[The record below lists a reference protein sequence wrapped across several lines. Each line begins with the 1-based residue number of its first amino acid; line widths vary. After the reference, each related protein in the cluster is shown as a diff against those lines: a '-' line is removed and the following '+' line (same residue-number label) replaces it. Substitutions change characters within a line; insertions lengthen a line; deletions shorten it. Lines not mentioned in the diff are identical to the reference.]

1 MKIYLTTEKGAY
13 IAEIDELLYK
23 AILEKF
29 PKNNRSKKTKIYS
42 TYYNEKIE
50 MSEIKI
56 QANKLKNFLEKNFI
70 NMGDSLIEENIEK
83 KLKKYFGQV
92 LKLLKSNNDFF
103 MEEEEIK
110 KLEETYTSFYNLSI
124 IEWEEAIKEIIEMK
138 LKRENFLEFN
148 LDFQIEDIFYK
159 DKNEKEIGNKEIGNF
174 ILEKDEVLSNF
185 ESLYNSF
192 RNSQNYRIFYNLPFY
207 FPVMLDFYFLDFI
220 FKIFEEKKL
229 CIIIKDDI
237 QISLYNIFK
246 NYEKETYIK
255 YEEIIRNYLEMDKLQ
270 KKLIIVY
277 IISIFEDFMKKV
289 FSRLIF
295 FDGGYF
301 IKILGKYQ
309 NIIKIPPNL
318 KEIPDFSRNL
328 MKKVKHEILKT
339 PFHNPRK
346 INDYL
351 GILYQVDDSE
361 GNNQDINNFYD
372 PERYAS
378 FIIYRHS
385 ICHRAGNNENNEELE
400 PFDVEELEEHIK
412 NIKSIINKVVEA
424 IKVEE

>member
-1 MKIYLTTEKGAY
+1 
-13 IAEIDELLYK
+13 
-23 AILEKF
+23 
-29 PKNNRSKKTKIYS
+29 
-42 TYYNEKIE
+42 
-50 MSEIKI
+50 
-56 QANKLKNFLEKNFI
+56 
-70 NMGDSLIEENIEK
+70 
-83 KLKKYFGQV
+83 
-92 LKLLKSNNDFF
+92 

-246 NYEKETYIK
+246 NYEKEKYIK
-255 YEEIIRNYLEMDKLQ
+255 
-270 KKLIIVY
+270 
-277 IISIFEDFMKKV
+277 
-289 FSRLIF
+289 
-295 FDGGYF
+295 
-301 IKILGKYQ
+301 
-309 NIIKIPPNL
+309 
-318 KEIPDFSRNL
+318 
-328 MKKVKHEILKT
+328 
-339 PFHNPRK
+339 
-346 INDYL
+346 
-351 GILYQVDDSE
+351 
-361 GNNQDINNFYD
+361 
-372 PERYAS
+372 
-378 FIIYRHS
+378 
-385 ICHRAGNNENNEELE
+385 
-400 PFDVEELEEHIK
+400 
-412 NIKSIINKVVEA
+412 
-424 IKVEE
+424 